1 MSSNEFYN
9 LQGYA
14 KDDHEYLSE
23 DRFKKILSIFDQ
35 FHKQRGSDINLLD
48 IGCGEGGF
56 LRFLNEI
63 YPNVTYTG
71 FDISTTAINNAIN
84 KCNLPNIKFKST
96 NVNEDKLT
104 ERFDFI
110 IAGEIIEHIEDTDTF
125 ILSLKNLL
133 KADGILIL
141 TTPNLGSWLDRLM
154 LLFGMQPFSTE
165 VSFRSRTFGRRLFYK
180 INGVSHS
187 EAVGHL
193 RLFTTSALTDFL
205 HYHGFKIVKRY
216 GYWQQNKILNVLISN
231 IARNLAEGQ
240 IVVVQKV
247 DC

>member
-1 MSSNEFYN
+1 MSTSEFYN
-9 LQGYA
+9 VQGYA
-14 KDDHEYLSE
+14 KDDREYLSE

-35 FHKQRGSDINLLD
+35 FHKQRGTYIDFLD

-56 LRFLNEI
+56 IRFLNGV

-71 FDISTTAINNAIN
+71 FDISTTAINNAIA
-84 KCNLPNIKFKST
+84 KCNLPNVKFKSV
-96 NVNEDKLT
+96 NVNVDKLV

-110 IAGEIIEHIEDTDTF
+110 VAGEIIEHIEDTDTF

-133 KADGILIL
+133 KPDGILVI

-165 VSFRSRTFGRRLFYK
+165 VSFRSRMFGRRFFYTL
-180 INGVSHS
+180 NGVSHS
-187 EAVGHL
+187 DAVGHL
-193 RLFTTSALTDFL
+193 RLFTTSALYDFL

-216 GYWQQNKILNVLISN
+216 GYWQQNKLLNVLISN
-231 IARNLAEGQ
+231 IAKNLAEGQ
-240 IVVVQKV
+240 IVVVQKL
-247 DC
+247 D